1 MPPTQAQILFSKI
14 CALGATPDELCLAEL
29 RARASPAAT
38 FEAFKNGTV
47 ATAAYCQM
55 HDLAEAFYAAL
66 HLDNLVAL
74 KPGHDPREVASYTD
88 GPDMAVGLE
97 ALQTLGVLQFQ
108 GASTLEQ
115 RRRHIWHTLIHVV
128 CAQCVKPELMVEVP
142 LQDGTRIPLG
152 GRPEII
158 ARLEAHREEV
168 LDYFLKPISK
178 AEGALA
184 NKRILTMMH
193 KEMSPECDASFHNP
207 VDWEHRS
214 DPRKIYLSM
223 RVHGLTSASDLDV
236 NLNRCIVRYHKV
248 KVSERASTKV
258 PDAGHAHIDA
268 NLHNVAGSAMGCK
281 AALTPSAFAALL
293 GCGPKTWD
301 FLKQEFRATFAT
313 AAEGHK
319 MLNMPT
325 LEADTLQ
332 IQDLAKVCLSLAP
345 GAMVI
350 WLSSAVHSVA
360 AAGEGWEF
368 GSWSLWALLHA
379 TNGQVRENVVTCLST
394 GSMPDVY
401 PSGYEKKKG
410 ELGTIT
416 GRDGAPA
423 RTFNYLS

>member
-1 MPPTQAQILFSKI
+1 MPPTQARTLFSQI
-14 CALGATPDELCLAEL
+14 RALGATPDDICLAEL
-29 RARASPAAT
+29 RARASPAANLQP
-38 FEAFKNGTV
+38 FKNGTV
-47 ATAAYCQM
+47 ATDAYAEM
-55 HDLAEAFYAAL
+55 HNLAEKFYAAL

-88 GPDMAVGLE
+88 GPDMPVALE

-142 LQDGTRIPLG
+142 LADGIRIPLG

-168 LDYFLKPISK
+168 LDYFLKPISR

-184 NKRILTMMH
+184 NNRIMTMMH

-223 RVHGLTSASDLDV
+223 RVNGLTSASDLDV
-236 NLNRCIVRYHKV
+236 NLNRGIVRYHRV
-248 KVSERASTKV
+248 KVSERVSTKV

-268 NLHNVAGSAMGCK
+268 NLHNIAGSAMGCK

-293 GCGPKTWD
+293 GCDPKTWD

-313 AAEGHK
+313 AAQGHK
-319 MLNMPT
+319 KLNMPT
-325 LEADTLQ
+325 LEADTLR

-350 WLSSAVHSVA
+350 WRSSTVHSIA

-368 GSWSLWALLHA
+368 GSWSMWALLHA
-379 TNGQVRENVVTCLST
+379 TNGQDRENIVACVRT

-401 PSGYEKKKG
+401 PSGHEKHLG
-410 ELGTIT
+410 ALGTIT

-423 RTFNYLS
+423 RTFNMLS